1 MSEIIEEIRNYLESR
16 TGRQDLRTME
26 LNESLLETGII
37 DSMVMVGL
45 TAFIEEKYGFRVD
58 EDDMVPENFETLEAI
73 ANYIARNTAGKTS

>member
-1 MSEIIEEIRNYLESR
+1 MTDIIEEIRKYLESR
-16 TGRQDLRTME
+16 TGRQELRTMQ
-26 LNESLLETGII
+26 LDESLLETGII